1 MNMKKAF
8 KALKTDEVES
18 KRVNDPFMRKILW
31 YLGGLVLASAGA
43 ILVMQVQISN
53 NTKAN
58 EILGK
63 ISISIQTLIDSGAH
77 RNDLLSAL
85 TKKTEQVEDR
95 LLKVYGEQQRR
106 GPRITRLEKD
116 VDQLRRKK

>member
-1 MNMKKAF
+1 MKKAF
-8 KALKTDEVES
+8 KTLKTDEVES

-116 VDQLRRKK
+116 VERLRKK